1 MTLTPLPCC
10 NFPSLMLNLIA
21 GFRQGGRY
29 IVDLLDNYAAGWPY
43 LFIGFTEL
51 VAMYWMYGVRNYY
64 RDLSSIMGF
73 NPGFRLKAHITSI
86 YGTVSPLLVGVSPP
100 KATSTLCFALIIT
113 RYS

>member
-1 MTLTPLPCC
+1 
-10 NFPSLMLNLIA
+10 MLNLISDV
-21 GFRQGGRY
+21 RQGGRY

-51 VAMYWMYGVRNYY
+51 VAMYWLYGVRNYY

-86 YGTVSPLLVGVSPP
+86 YGTVSPLLVGVSSV
-100 KATSTLCFALIIT
+100 KGDRSMTSALCFALLMVG
-113 RYS
+113 YSGPFV